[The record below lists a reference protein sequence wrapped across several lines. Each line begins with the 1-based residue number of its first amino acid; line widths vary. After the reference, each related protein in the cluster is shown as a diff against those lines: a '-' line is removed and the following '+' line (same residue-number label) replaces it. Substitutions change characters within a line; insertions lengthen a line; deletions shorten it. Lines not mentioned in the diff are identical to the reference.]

1 MQTALEPVR
10 ASERVAAIDVIRGF
24 ALLGILGPNILAF
37 SWPSSV
43 QFAPEVMS
51 DALALTSHASPNDRA
66 NELGHTLVQVFFHG
80 KMMCLF
86 SMLFGAGVLLYAR
99 KFEREPGDA
108 CFACGLD
115 LTTIDAG
122 PRVRCPKCGRRNPAR
137 APRLSD
143 GAALWY
149 TRCVWLLAIGLLH
162 AFLLWYGD
170 ILVWY
175 ALTGLGLVWW
185 IRRIRPVAQIVLGVL
200 LYLFGTATLTG
211 FMLLGLHYQGPE
223 ALLGNWAGEVRA
235 YTGAYTD
242 AFTIRTGQLLFTYLF
257 LLPLGFGFSL
267 TGLMTLGMALTRL
280 GVLTG
285 QRSDR
290 FYLLLCVSGL
300 SLGLTLTLVLLA
312 LLDRTVQLPG
322 FIFMGAGQLVGIPT
336 ALGYASALI
345 LLVRRGWLTPLTH
358 ALSAVGRMALSN
370 YLLQTIL
377 CTTLFYGYG
386 VGLFGRVQYPALWL
400 VVGGVWLTNIVFSLL
415 WLRFFRFGPAEWLWR
430 SLTYLKL
437 QPMRRAPANSPG

>member
-1 MQTALEPVR
+1 MQTAPEPVR

-43 QFAPEVMS
+43 QFAPELI
-51 DALALTSHASPNDRA
+51 AQTLTLTSNASPNALA
-66 NELGHTLVQVFFHG
+66 NDLGHTLVQVFFHG

-99 KFEREPGDA
+99 KFDRQPATA
-108 CFACGLD
+108 CPACGLD
-115 LTTIDAG
+115 LTAIDAG
-122 PRVRCPKCGRRNPAR
+122 PRDRCPDCGERNPAR
-137 APRLSD
+137 IPKLSE

-149 TRCVWLLAIGLLH
+149 TRCAWLLAIGLLH

-175 ALTGLGLVWW
+175 AATGLGLVWW
-185 IRRIRPVAQIVLGVL
+185 IRRIPPAAQIAIGVL
-200 LYLFGTATLTG
+200 LYLFGTGMLTG
-211 FMLLGLHYQGPE
+211 FMLMGLHFQGPE
-223 ALLGNWAGEVRA
+223 ALLGDYAGEVRA

-242 AFTIRTGQLLFTYLF
+242 MLGFRAGQLLFTYLF

-267 TGLMTLGMALTRL
+267 TGLMTLGMALARL

-290 FYLLLCVSGL
+290 FYLVLSVCGL
-300 SLGLTLTLVLLA
+300 TIGLTLTLVFLA
-312 LLDRTVQLPG
+312 LLERTVELPG

-336 ALGYASALI
+336 ALGYASVLI
-345 LLVRRGWLTPLTH
+345 LLVRRGWLKPITH

-386 VGLFGRVQYPALWL
+386 VGLFGRVQYPTLWL
-400 VVGGVWLTNIVFSLL
+400 VVVGVWATNIAFSLL
-415 WLRFFRFGPAEWLWR
+415 WLRVFRFGPAEWIWR
-430 SLTYLKL
+430 SLTYLRP
-437 QPMRRAPANSPG
+437 QPMLRAPANSPG